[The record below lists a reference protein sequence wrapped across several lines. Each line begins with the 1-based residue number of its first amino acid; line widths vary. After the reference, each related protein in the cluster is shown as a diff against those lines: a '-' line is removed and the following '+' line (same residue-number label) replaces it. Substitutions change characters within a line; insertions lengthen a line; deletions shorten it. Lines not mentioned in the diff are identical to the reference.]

1 MNSKDF
7 IPPLIGGTC
16 TIAAIILWKT
26 GILPDSSSILLAALA
41 AGVVLIAL
49 LPHPSKK
56 ENTGTEK

>member
-1 MNSKDF
+1 M
-7 IPPLIGGTC
+7 
-16 TIAAIILWKT
+16 KT

-41 AGVVLIAL
+41 AGVALIAL